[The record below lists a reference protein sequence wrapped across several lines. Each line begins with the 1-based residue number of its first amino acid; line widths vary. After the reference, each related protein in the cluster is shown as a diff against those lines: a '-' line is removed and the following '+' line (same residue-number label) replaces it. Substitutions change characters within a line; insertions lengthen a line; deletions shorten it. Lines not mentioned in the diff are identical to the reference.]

1 MGERSRAHGTRGATP
16 PQPSEVPH
24 SPLGADDAPLCL
36 GVDRGS
42 INKYLKV
49 FKATRAGR
57 SCPQTR
63 PLATSGVTG
72 AQHDQLGPVRP
83 EPEEREVKMKAQMI
97 RENGGPEVLKPAELE
112 RPSAAAGQVLVEVAA
127 SSVNTADLM
136 ARSMGPVVNFIPTPP
151 AVLGM
156 DFAGTVQAAGEGV
169 TAYKVGDEVY
179 GCAGGVAAHP
189 GTLAE
194 YVAADARLI
203 ARKPKAVSMNEAA
216 ALPLVAITAFEALFD
231 RLGLQAG
238 QTLLIHGGAGGVG
251 HIAIQLAVAAGAQVF
266 ATDSGATRLSAIA
279 DLGATP
285 IDYAATKVQDY
296 VGLHTKGRG
305 FDMVFDTVGGAN
317 LPNSFAAVKLN
328 GHVATTVSI
337 GEVDLTM
344 AHLQGASLHVIYML
358 IPLIHDHGAQRHGEI
373 LEAVTGLVD
382 AGKVRPI
389 VDAVFPLEDAEGAHR
404 RLESKAAIGK
414 VVVEVMK
421 A

>member
-1 MGERSRAHGTRGATP
+1 
-16 PQPSEVPH
+16 
-24 SPLGADDAPLCL
+24 
-36 GVDRGS
+36 
-42 INKYLKV
+42 
-49 FKATRAGR
+49 
-57 SCPQTR
+57 
-63 PLATSGVTG
+63 
-72 AQHDQLGPVRP
+72 
-83 EPEEREVKMKAQMI
+83 MKAQMI
-97 RENGGPEVLKPAELE
+97 RENGGPEVLQPAEVE
-112 RPSAAAGQVLVEVAA
+112 RPSAAPGQVLVEVAA

-156 DFAGTVQAAGEGV
+156 DFAGTVQAVGDGV

-189 GTLAE
+189 GTLSE
-194 YVAADARLI
+194 YIAADERLI
-203 ARKPKAVSMNEAA
+203 ARKPESVSMTEAA
-216 ALPLVAITAFEALFD
+216 ALPLVAMTAFEALFD
-231 RLGLQAG
+231 RLGLKAG

-251 HIAIQLAVAAGAQVF
+251 HIAIQLAVAAGARVF

-285 IDYAATKVQDY
+285 IDYAVTKVQDY
-296 VGLHTKGRG
+296 VGLHTNGQG

-358 IPLIHDHGAQRHGEI
+358 IPLIHDYGAKRHGQI
-373 LEAVTGLVD
+373 LEAVAELVD

-389 VDAVFPLEDAEGAHR
+389 VDSVFPLDNAEGAHR